1 MITTSGVQIEDPTV
15 LPAEGVAAQLDVD
28 PEAGLS
34 DAEAQARL
42 EADGPNQLRAKP
54 PVPLW
59 RKVLSQF
66 QDPLIY
72 LLLAAIVISLAAWLA
87 EGAASLPIDAIV
99 IALIVIANAI
109 LGLVQEAKAESAVAA
124 LASMTAAASTVVRGG
139 AAPDGPRSGP
149 RAR

>member
-1 MITTSGVQIEDPTV
+1 MTTRGVQIEDPTL
-15 LPAEGVAAQLDVD
+15 LPADGIAAQLAVD

-34 DAEAQARL
+34 DAEARARL
-42 EADGPNQLRAKP
+42 EADGPNELRAKP
-54 PVPLW
+54 SAPLW

-72 LLLAAIVISLAAWLA
+72 LLLAAIVISLAAWVA
-87 EGAASLPIDAIV
+87 EGATSLPIDAIV

-124 LASMTAAASTVVRGG
+124 LASMTAAASTVVREGRLR
-139 AAPDGPRSGP
+139 DHPRS
-149 RAR
+149 